1 MLNQDDFTVYEVLVY
16 LVEIREAG
24 GALCVRLTPPL
35 HSLCSL
41 ESRIEYIVV

>member
-16 LVEIREAG
+16 PVETREAG

-35 HSLCSL
+35 DSLSSL
-41 ESRIEYIVV
+41 ETRIEYTVV